1 MTQTYDAILIGAGVM
16 GASLAFHLA
25 ERGVKT
31 AILERRVSASGATGH
46 SSGLVRMHYDLAA
59 ESELT
64 FASYKNYFSN
74 WRERVGGD
82 CGFINTGFLQIA
94 KREHED
100 KLRGNVANQ
109 QRIGINTSVI
119 SAAEVKELFPDLI
132 TDHFDYAAYEPDS
145 GYADAT
151 LTTNSFLEAA
161 KRNGASLDQN
171 CEVTAIRASGG
182 RVTGVSTTKGDFDAP
197 IVINAAG
204 AWAKQVASLADIEV
218 PLETWTH
225 DVAFLHRP
233 PSLGKFP
240 AAIDDVINCYFRPE
254 GSALILA
261 AGEDESLRGEPP
273 DAEDQTPTP
282 TFLEKTDRP
291 DDPAY
296 SKDRRERL
304 ALHPRR
310 ARRHHTRPARHLRRL
325 GTGRLLSR
333 LRVERHRFQDLAR
346 GGRQFGRV
354 DPRRRAQDRGHHAL
368 PLRTLR
374 RRETDRRRIRVRA
387 YLEVDPFIGIKRR
400 IDSNDNAN
408 TIRMGRWSGCL

>member
-1 MTQTYDAILIGAGVM
+1 MNQTYDAIIIGAGVM
-16 GASLAFHLA
+16 GSSLAFHLA
-25 ERGVKT
+25 ERGLKP
-31 AILERRVSASGATGH
+31 AILERKVTASGATGH

-64 FASYKNYFSN
+64 FVSYKNYFSQ
-74 WRERVGGD
+74 WKERVGGD
-82 CGFINTGFLQIA
+82 CGFINTGFMQIA

-119 SAAEVKELFPDLI
+119 SAAEVKKLFPDLV
-132 TDHFDYAAYEPDS
+132 TDHFDFAAYEHDS

-151 LTTNSFLEAA
+151 LTTNSFLESA
-161 KRNGASLDQN
+161 KRNGATLIQN

-182 RVTGVSTTKGDFDAP
+182 RVTGVSTTRGDFDAP

-204 AWAKQVASLADIEV
+204 AWAKQVASLADIDV

-233 PSLGKFP
+233 PSLGRFP

-282 TFLEKTDRP
+282 TFLEKLIDQMIQRIPKIEESGLHSIHVGRDGITP
-291 DDPAY
+291 DQRAIY
-296 SKDRRERL
+296 SASGLDGFYL
-304 ALHPRR
+304 ACGLS
-310 ARRHHTRPARHLRRL
+310 
-325 GTGRLLSR
+325 GTGFKTSPAAGASLVELILDGAPKTVDITPFRFERFAEGQLL
-333 LRVERHRFQDLAR
+333 E
-346 GGRQFGRV
+346 GEYGY
-354 DPRRRAQDRGHHAL
+354 GH
-368 PLRTLR
+368 
-374 RRETDRRRIRVRA
+374 IW
-387 YLEVDPFIGIKRR
+387 K
-400 IDSNDNAN
+400 
-408 TIRMGRWSGCL
+408 

>member
-161 KRNGASLDQN
+161 KRNGASLVQN

-282 TFLEKTDRP
+282 TFLEKLIDQMIQRIPKIEESGLHSIHVGRDGITP
-291 DDPAY
+291 DQRAIYGGSGLDGFY
-296 SKDRRERL
+296 L
-304 ALHPRR
+304 ACGLS
-310 ARRHHTRPARHLRRL
+310 
-325 GTGRLLSR
+325 GTGFKTSPAAGASL
-333 LRVERHRFQDLAR
+333 VELILDGAPRTVDITPFRFERFAEGKLIE
-346 GGRQFGRV
+346 GEYGY
-354 DPRRRAQDRGHHAL
+354 GH
-368 PLRTLR
+368 
-374 RRETDRRRIRVRA
+374 IW
-387 YLEVDPFIGIKRR
+387 K
-400 IDSNDNAN
+400 
-408 TIRMGRWSGCL
+408 

>member
-1 MTQTYDAILIGAGVM
+1 MTQTYDAIVIGAGVM
-16 GASLAFHLA
+16 GASLAFHLT
-25 ERGVKT
+25 ERGLKT

-64 FASYKNYFSN
+64 FVSYKNYFSN

-82 CGFINTGFLQIA
+82 CGFINTGFMQIA

-100 KLRGNVANQ
+100 KLRGNVLNQ
-109 QRIGINTSVI
+109 QRVGINTSVI
-119 SAAEVKELFPDLI
+119 SAAEVKELFPDLV
-132 TDHFDYAAYEPDS
+132 TDHFDFAAYEPDS

-161 KRNGASLDQN
+161 KRNGATLIQN
-171 CEVTAIRASGG
+171 CEVTAVHTSGG

-197 IVINAAG
+197 IVVNAAG
-204 AWAKQVASLADIEV
+204 AWAKHVGSLAGIEI

-233 PSLGKFP
+233 PSLGRFP

-261 AGEDESLRGEPP
+261 AGEDESMRGEPP

-282 TFLEKTDRP
+282 TFLEKLIDQIIQRIPKIEESGLHSIHVGRDGITP
-291 DDPAY
+291 DQRAIYGGSGLDGFY
-296 SKDRRERL
+296 L
-304 ALHPRR
+304 ACGLS
-310 ARRHHTRPARHLRRL
+310 
-325 GTGRLLSR
+325 GTGFKTSPAAGASLVELILDGAPKTVDIASFRFERFAEGKLL
-333 LRVERHRFQDLAR
+333 E
-346 GGRQFGRV
+346 GEYGY
-354 DPRRRAQDRGHHAL
+354 GH
-368 PLRTLR
+368 
-374 RRETDRRRIRVRA
+374 IW
-387 YLEVDPFIGIKRR
+387 K
-400 IDSNDNAN
+400 
-408 TIRMGRWSGCL
+408 